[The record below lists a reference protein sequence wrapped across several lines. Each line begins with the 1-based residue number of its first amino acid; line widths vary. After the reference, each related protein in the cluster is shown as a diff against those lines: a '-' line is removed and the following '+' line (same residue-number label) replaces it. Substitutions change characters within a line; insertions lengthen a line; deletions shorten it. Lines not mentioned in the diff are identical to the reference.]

1 MANAKISNKVFRL
14 KRAGTFNLPGIPDPV
29 TFDNGEEFHI
39 IGDVLYMKGFL
50 VPGNL
55 QHPIINWIVN
65 NKILFVEDTRNF

>member
-65 NKILFVEDTRNF
+65 NAHKFLE